1 MQRMIDLLQE
11 QAFEKDTEVLERFYC
26 SVKTNVGGIDNLEGK
41 QTIIK
46 NLYEKFFKG
55 AFPLTVEKLG
65 IVYTPVECVDF
76 IIRSVDDILKAE
88 FNTSLTEQN
97 VHILDPF
104 TGTGTFIT
112 RLLQSGLIR
121 PEDMERKYQ
130 NEIHCNEIV
139 LLAYY
144 IADVKLN
151 RYSMTLPIGKLTYH
165 TVVSA

>member
-1 MQRMIDLLQE
+1 MLVAL
-11 QAFEKDTEVLERFYC
+11 
-26 SVKTNVGGIDNLEGK
+26 
-41 QTIIK
+41 IIWRENRPSSK

-88 FNTSLTEQN
+88 FNTSLTAQN

-104 TGTGTFIT
+104 VGTGTFIT

-121 PEDMERKYQ
+121 PEDMERKYL

-144 IADVKLN
+144 IADVNIESVFHEITRRKN
-151 RYSMTLPIGKLTYH
+151 LPAI
-165 TVVSA
+165 